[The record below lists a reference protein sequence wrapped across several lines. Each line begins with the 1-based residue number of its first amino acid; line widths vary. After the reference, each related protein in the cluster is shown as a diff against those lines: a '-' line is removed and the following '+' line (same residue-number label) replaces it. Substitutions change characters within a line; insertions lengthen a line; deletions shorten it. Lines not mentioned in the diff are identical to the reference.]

1 MQSLR
6 SVGVQCVPPQRQ
18 PPSPP
23 PKMSR
28 KTPPLNRLTLALA
41 SVAMASIFASSGCLM
56 HPEQDEL
63 TKGVVAGE
71 RPVAMEGSDSFFSGR
86 VSAKVTLSRGIG
98 GGLKRGR
105 GDKDKTYSAYAEN
118 SDRMLIGSPLPP
130 VTLHLI
136 VTNNGADEVTVK
148 LVDFD
153 SDLGNFA
160 MDPDTL
166 TVAPGKSAEPT
177 TMVSSLGVTS
187 DEIPFKVTLKIG
199 GAKETRTIK
208 VRNLRADSAAPGS

>member
-1 MQSLR
+1 
-6 SVGVQCVPPQRQ
+6 
-18 PPSPP
+18 
-23 PKMSR
+23 
-28 KTPPLNRLTLALA
+28 
-41 SVAMASIFASSGCLM
+41 M

-71 RPVAMEGSDSFFSGR
+71 RPVAMEGSDSFYSGK
-86 VSAKVTLSRGIG
+86 VGVKVTLSRGIG
-98 GGLKRGR
+98 GGLKKGR
-105 GDKDKTYSAYAEN
+105 GDKGQTYSAYAEN

-136 VTNNGADEVTVK
+136 VTNSGADAVTVK

-160 MDPDTL
+160 LDPDTL
-166 TVAPGKSAEPT
+166 TIAPGQSAEPT

-187 DEIPFKVTLKIG
+187 DEIPFKVTLKVG
-199 GAKETRTIK
+199 AAKETRMIK
-208 VRNLRADSAAPGS
+208 VRNIRVDSSAPGS

>member
-6 SVGVQCVPPQRQ
+6 SVGVQSVRPQRQ

-41 SVAMASIFASSGCLM
+41 AAAMASILAASGCLM

-71 RPVAMEGSDSFFSGR
+71 RPVAMEGRDSFFAGKLG
-86 VSAKVTLSRGIG
+86 VKVTLSRGIG
-98 GGLKRGR
+98 GGLKKGR
-105 GDKDKTYSAYAEN
+105 GDKGKDYSAYAEN

-136 VTNNGADEVTVK
+136 VTNNGAEAVTVK

-160 MDPDTL
+160 MDPETL
-166 TVAPGKSAEPT
+166 TIEPGKSAEPT

-187 DEIPFKVTLKIG
+187 DEIPFKVTLRIG
-199 GAKETRTIK
+199 TAKDSRTIK
-208 VRNLRADSAAPGS
+208 VRNIRVDSSGN